1 MKQIKLLTAILL
13 FIATSLRAGEPLT
26 LWYDHPATTWTEA
39 LPLGNSRL
47 GAMVYGGTAHEE
59 IQLNEETMW
68 GGSPYRNDNPNALKV
83 LPQVRELIF
92 AGKRGEAQHLIGQ
105 NFQTPRNG
113 MPYQTLGSLFLTF
126 PGHEKATDYRRWLNI
141 SEAVAGVQYRVGKTI
156 FTRQTITSFAD
167 DVVIIRL
174 TADQPNSLT
183 FNATFTSPMQYA
195 VKAEGECLMLQTDGS
210 SHEGVAGAIKAE
222 TWMKASAEG
231 GRVSVTGSVMRVER
245 ATAVTI
251 FLSSAT
257 NFVNYHDVSGD
268 IRERV
273 LSRLERATGKAFDAA
288 LDAHKARY
296 TAQFGGVHLYL
307 GQTASSSLPTDQRLR
322 QADTTDDPSLASLLF
337 QFGRYLLICSS
348 QPGGQPAN
356 LQGIWNNEVLAPWDG
371 KYTVNI
377 NLQMNYWPAN
387 NTGLGAC
394 NEPLVRML
402 KELSVTGRQTA
413 RSMYGCRGWVLHHNT
428 DIWRCTGMVDPAF
441 YGMWPNGGAWLC
453 QHLWQHYLYTGDARF
468 LADVM
473 PVLKGSADF
482 FLDFLV
488 RHPKY
493 GWMVSCPSNS
503 PEHGPEGDESGA
515 GVSTIAGSTMDNQLA
530 FDILYNTWQACQV
543 LGKDYKAYADSLKQ
557 MFTKLPPM
565 QIGRH
570 GQLQEWLEDADNPN
584 DKHRHISHAYGLY
597 PSNQISPYRQP
608 TLFEAVKT
616 TLIQRGDEATGWSA
630 GWKIN
635 LWARLLDG
643 NHAYKIIKHML
654 SERIYPNLFDAH
666 PPFQIDGNFGFTAG
680 VAEMLMQ
687 SHDGALHLLPALPD
701 VWNKGEVGG
710 LVARGGFVIKN
721 MEWENGELKTA
732 AIHSPL
738 GGLLRIRSYVP
749 LQGKE
754 LRKARG
760 SNRNPLFSLP
770 PVKQPLVSKQVHPK
784 KPALR
789 TVYEYDIQTDAG
801 ETYLLSRL

>member
-1 MKQIKLLTAILL
+1 
-13 FIATSLRAGEPLT
+13 
-26 LWYDHPATTWTEA
+26 
-39 LPLGNSRL
+39 
-47 GAMVYGGTAHEE
+47 
-59 IQLNEETMW
+59 
-68 GGSPYRNDNPNALKV
+68 
-83 LPQVRELIF
+83 
-92 AGKRGEAQHLIGQ
+92 
-105 NFQTPRNG
+105 
-113 MPYQTLGSLFLTF
+113 
-126 PGHEKATDYRRWLNI
+126 
-141 SEAVAGVQYRVGKTI
+141 
-156 FTRQTITSFAD
+156 
-167 DVVIIRL
+167 
-174 TADQPNSLT
+174 
-183 FNATFTSPMQYA
+183 
-195 VKAEGECLMLQTDGS
+195 
-210 SHEGVAGAIKAE
+210 
-222 TWMKASAEG
+222 
-231 GRVSVTGSVMRVER
+231 
-245 ATAVTI
+245 
-251 FLSSAT
+251 
-257 NFVNYHDVSGD
+257 
-268 IRERV
+268 
-273 LSRLERATGKAFDAA
+273 
-288 LDAHKARY
+288 
-296 TAQFGGVHLYL
+296 
-307 GQTASSSLPTDQRLR
+307 
-322 QADTTDDPSLASLLF
+322 
-337 QFGRYLLICSS
+337 
-348 QPGGQPAN
+348 
-356 LQGIWNNEVLAPWDG
+356 
-371 KYTVNI
+371 
-377 NLQMNYWPAN
+377 MNYWPAN

-394 NEPLVRML
+394 NEPRGRRRE
-402 KELSVTGRQTA
+402 ELAVTGRQTA
-413 RSMYGCRGWVLHHNT
+413 RIMYGCRGWVLHHNT

-453 QHLWQHYLYTGDARF
+453 QHLWQHYLYTGDAKF

-565 QIGRH
+565 QIGRY

-608 TLFEAVKT
+608 ALFEAVKT

-749 LQGKE
+749 LQGKG

-789 TVYEYDIQTDAG
+789 TVYEYDIQTKAG

>member
-1 MKQIKLLTAILL
+1 MKRICLLSLLLLACSLSIKAE
-13 FIATSLRAGEPLT
+13 EPLT
-26 LWYDHPATTWTEA
+26 LWYNRPAATWTEA

-68 GGSPYRNDNPNALKV
+68 GGSPYRNDNPNALTV
-83 LPQVRELIF
+83 LPKVRQLIF
-92 AGKRGEAQHLIGQ
+92 DGKRAEAQRLIGE

-113 MPYQTLGSLFLTF
+113 MPYQTLGSLMLTF
-126 PGHEKATDYRRWLNI
+126 PGHEKADGYKRTLNI
-141 SEAVAGVQYRVGKTI
+141 GDAVAGVQYRVGETTFKREVT
-156 FTRQTITSFAD
+156 TSFAD
-167 DVVIIRL
+167 DVVRVRL
-174 TADQPNSLT
+174 TADRPTSLT
-183 FNATFTSPMQYA
+183 FDASFTSPMQYA
-195 VKAEGECLMLQTDGS
+195 VKAEDDCLVMETYGS
-210 SHEGVAGAIKAE
+210 GHEGVEGVIRGQ
-222 TWMKASAEG
+222 TWMKAVAEG
-231 GRVSVTGSVMRVER
+231 GRVSVTGSVMHVER
-245 ATAVTI
+245 ATAVTVY
-251 FLSSAT
+251 LSAAT
-257 NFVNYHDVSGD
+257 NFVNYHDVSGNA
-268 IRERV
+268 RQRA
-273 LSRLERATGKAFDAA
+273 LERLQKAVATPYSEAVQAHRMHYASQFDRVRIN
-288 LDAHKARY
+288 LGS
-296 TAQFGGVHLYL
+296 TPSAQ
-307 GQTASSSLPTDQRLR
+307 LPTDQRLR
-322 QADTTDDPSLASLLF
+322 ESAQNEDPALASLLF

-356 LQGIWNNEVLAPWDG
+356 LQGIWNKEVLAPWDG

-377 NLQMNYWPAN
+377 NLEMNYWPSDM
-387 NTGLGAC
+387 TGLGEC
-394 NEPLVRML
+394 NEPLFRML
-402 KELSVTGRQTA
+402 QELAVTGRQTA

-428 DIWRCTGMVDPAF
+428 DIWRCTGLVDPAF

-453 QHLWQHYLYTGDARF
+453 QHLWQHYLYTGDTKF
-468 LADVM
+468 LTDVM

-530 FDILYNTWQACQV
+530 FDILYNTWQACRV
-543 LGKDYKAYADSLKQ
+543 LGKDYNAYADSLKQ

-608 TLFEAVKT
+608 QLFEAVRN

-643 NHAYKIIKHML
+643 NHAYRIITHML
-654 SERIYPNLFDAH
+654 SDRIYPNLFDAH

-701 VWNKGEVGG
+701 VWSKGHVAG
-710 LVARGGFVIKN
+710 LVARGGFVID
-721 MEWENGELKTA
+721 MDWEDGALKQA
-732 AIHSPL
+732 AIQAPL
-738 GGLLRIRSYVP
+738 GGQLRIRSYVP
-749 LQGKE
+749 LQGE
-754 LRKARG
+754 GLRKAHG
-760 SNRNPLFSLP
+760 ANNNPLYSLP
-770 PVKQPLVSKQVHPK
+770 PVKKPLASKDITPA
-784 KPALR
+784 KPVLR
-789 TVYEYDIQTDAG
+789 RIYEYDLQTKAG
-801 ETYLLSRL
+801 GVYHISRQ